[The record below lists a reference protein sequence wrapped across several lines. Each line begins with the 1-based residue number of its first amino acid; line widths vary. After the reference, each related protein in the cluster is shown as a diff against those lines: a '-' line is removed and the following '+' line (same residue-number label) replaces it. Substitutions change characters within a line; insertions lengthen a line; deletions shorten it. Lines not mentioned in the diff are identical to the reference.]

1 LEEWYYL
8 TSRLTESWGYQ
19 GSVIIM
25 KTDQRNRPESPETDL
40 HKYSQLHLT
49 KEQRQ
54 FTGESTDCL
63 STNDARTTGH
73 PQANTQTT
81 WHPDKY
87 SLTTDYR
94 PKCKIQNFI

>member
-1 LEEWYYL
+1 
-8 TSRLTESWGYQ
+8 
-19 GSVIIM
+19 M

-63 STNDARTTGH
+63 STNDTRTAGYQH
-73 PQANTQTT
+73 RGKKMECDPYIKPCQKSN
-81 WHPDKY
+81 
-87 SLTTDYR
+87 SR
-94 PKCKIQNFI
+94 EFIDLGIPWWFSG

>member
-1 LEEWYYL
+1 
-8 TSRLTESWGYQ
+8 
-19 GSVIIM
+19 M

-73 PQANTQTT
+73 PQENTQTT
-81 WHPDKY
+81 
-87 SLTTDYR
+87 
-94 PKCKIQNFI
+94 